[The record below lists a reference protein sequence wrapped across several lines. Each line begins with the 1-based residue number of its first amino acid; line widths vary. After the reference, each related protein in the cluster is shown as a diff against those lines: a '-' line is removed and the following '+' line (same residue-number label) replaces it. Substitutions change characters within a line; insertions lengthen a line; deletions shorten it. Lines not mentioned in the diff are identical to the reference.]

1 MGQLK
6 IEFTTSFKRDIKR
19 LDRKHIDDCPL
30 RVVIDLIAENTPEA
44 LDQLR
49 RRHCMHALK
58 GSWAGSNEC
67 HVCNAGDWLLIWAT
81 FNDIA
86 LMQRTGSHDELF
98 RVN

>member
-49 RRHCMHALK
+49 RRHCM
-58 GSWAGSNEC
+58 
-67 HVCNAGDWLLIWAT
+67 
-81 FNDIA
+81 
-86 LMQRTGSHDELF
+86 QP
-98 RVN
+98 